1 MLQMK
6 GFAMIKMIIMG
17 PPGSGKGTQAA
28 RIAELF
34 EIPAISTGDIFRQNI
49 AELTPLGIESKQYID
64 NGDLVPDDLT
74 NDMVRDRLGNPD
86 VKNGFLLDGYPR
98 TPQQVGELDSMLA
111 IENQHLTAAL
121 LLTADDEELV
131 KRLLDR
137 AKVTGRSDDTDLVI
151 RHRLDLYH
159 EQTEPVVAMY
169 AERGLL
175 LTVNG
180 DGEVDEVTERIL
192 AHIQKPPLVLSG
204 Q

>member
-17 PPGSGKGTQAA
+17 PPGSGKGTQSA
-28 RIAELF
+28 RIAECF
-34 EIPAISTGDIFRQNI
+34 RIPAISTGDIFRQNI
-49 AELTPLGIESKQYID
+49 AKLTPLGIESKQYID
-64 NGDLVPDDLT
+64 NGDLVPNVLT
-74 NDMVRDRLGNPD
+74 NQMVRDRLGYPD

-111 IENQHLTAAL
+111 SENQNLTAAV

-131 KRLLDR
+131 KRLLAR
-137 AKVTGRSDDTDLVI
+137 AKVTGRSDDTEVVI

-159 EQTEPVVAMY
+159 EQTEPVVNMY

-175 LTVNG
+175 LSVNG
-180 DGEVDEVTERIL
+180 AGEVDEVTERIL
-192 AHIQKPPLVLSG
+192 AQIQKPPVVLIG
-204 Q
+204 R